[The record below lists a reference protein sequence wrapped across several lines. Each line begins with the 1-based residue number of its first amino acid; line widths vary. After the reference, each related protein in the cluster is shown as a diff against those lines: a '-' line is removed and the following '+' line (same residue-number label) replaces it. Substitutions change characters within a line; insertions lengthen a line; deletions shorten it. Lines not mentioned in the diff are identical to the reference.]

1 MKKYLTL
8 ALLSGFVL
16 YSGNANAEPTNEAQG
31 HASATIVAD
40 LTVEEKVPLEFGA
53 MLKGAGDV
61 TISTAGV
68 RDGDNDAKLVTDNN
82 HTPAAGKFEIKGE
95 NSRAIKVSLTGLNS
109 LKNGEATIPV
119 TNVLVNFG
127 GGDMAASEG
136 MATATGTEGTLNM
149 FVGGTITVG
158 DDVTP
163 GHYEGT
169 YTVTVNYQ

>member
-16 YSGNANAEPTNEAQG
+16 YSGNANAQLTNEAQG
-31 HASATIVAD
+31 NASATIVAD

-68 RDGDNDAKLVTDNN
+68 REGENDAKLVTDNN
-82 HTPAAGKFEIKGE
+82 HTPAAGQFEIKGE
-95 NSRAIKVSLTGLNS
+95 NSRAIKVSLTGLTG
-109 LKNGEATIPV
+109 LEYGGATIPV
-119 TNVLVNFG
+119 KDVTVNFG
-127 GGDMAASEG
+127 GSDMAASEG
-136 MATATGTEGTLNM
+136 METAIGTEGTLNM
-149 FVGGTITVG
+149 LVGGTITVG